1 MLQKRWPWVVFII
14 VILAVASLQVLL
26 TSEEHTDNTLLTNI
40 PDDVR
45 PQATASGLPQSS
57 AWGPP
62 RSTGVPATPLD
73 TCELNKSVVY
83 DDLTITFL
91 DIVESSGSSRVR
103 PRAGHVF
110 IQPLFR
116 LENNSDHDFAISS
129 VLSFAVFIDGKSV
142 GESYLSLQGLQV
154 RKLDGTIAPGKSME
168 GALAVQA
175 PEDWEM
181 IEIHFRPT
189 IQSDKI
195 TFQCRNSRK
204 TQASG
209 SD

>member
-14 VILAVASLQVLL
+14 VILVVASLQVLL
-26 TSEEHTDNTLLTNI
+26 TQEIVDDTILTNI
-40 PDDVR
+40 PDEVR
-45 PQATASGLPQSS
+45 PQAISPGLPQSTAWVPPASTS
-57 AWGPP
+57 AP
-62 RSTGVPATPLD
+62 VTPID
-73 TCELNKSVVY
+73 TCELNKSVIY

-91 DIVESSGSSRVR
+91 DIVESSGSTRVR

-116 LENNSDHDFAISS
+116 LENNSSHDFAISS
-129 VLSFAVFIDGKSV
+129 VLSFAVFVDGKSV
-142 GESYLSLQGLQV
+142 GESYLSLQDLQV
-154 RKLDGTIAPGKSME
+154 RKLDGTIGSGKSME

-175 PEDWEM
+175 PENWEQ

-189 IQSDKI
+189 MQSDKI
-195 TFQCRNSRK
+195 TFQCRNGRIS
-204 TQASG
+204 QQSE